1 MSEKKI
7 PLTPEERGAAA
18 MELRACLAKG
28 AEEYGI
34 GLSALQLEQ
43 FTRYFS
49 LLIEWNEKM
58 NLTALTSP
66 QEVAVKHFIDS
77 LTAYEP
83 ELFPQD
89 CSLIDVGTGAGFP
102 GLPLKILRPDI
113 RLTLLDSLNKRIK
126 FLETV
131 VAELGLTNVT
141 CLHGRAE
148 ETARQKQ
155 HREKYDLATSRAVAR
170 LSVLAEYTL
179 PFVKRGGSL
188 LALKGAKYQEEA
200 EEGAKALEILGGGTA
215 ELREV
220 QLPGLEDKR
229 AIVKVVKKGKTP
241 SVYPRKAGT
250 PEKNPLGCGE
260 KKDLNASLSN

>member
-1 MSEKKI
+1 MTEKKT
-7 PLTPEERGAAA
+7 PLNPEERAAA
-18 MELRACLAKG
+18 AAELRICLEKA

-34 GLSALQLEQ
+34 ALTEVQLEQ

-58 NLTALTSP
+58 NLTALTGP

-77 LTAYEP
+77 LTAYDAA
-83 ELFPQD
+83 LFPQGA
-89 CSLIDVGTGAGFP
+89 SIIDVGTGAGFP
-102 GLPLKILRPDI
+102 GLPLKILRPDL
-113 RLTLLDSLNKRIK
+113 RLTLLDSLNKRVK

-131 VAELGLTNVT
+131 VAELGLQGVT

-179 PFVKRGGSL
+179 PFVKKGGSL

-200 EEGAKALEILGGGTA
+200 EEGARALKILGGGEA

-220 QLPGLEDKR
+220 QLPGLDDKR
-229 AIVKVVKKGKTP
+229 AIVRVEKKGKTP
-241 SVYPRKAGT
+241 PAYPRKAGT

-260 KKDLNASLSN
+260 KKDFAPSKSK